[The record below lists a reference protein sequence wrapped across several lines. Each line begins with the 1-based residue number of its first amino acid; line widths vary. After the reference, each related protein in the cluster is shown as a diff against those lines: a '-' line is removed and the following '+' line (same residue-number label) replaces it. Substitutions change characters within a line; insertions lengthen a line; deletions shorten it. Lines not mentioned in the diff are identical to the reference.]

1 MHYFK
6 LDRLP
11 DLMGLHAAA
20 PARFPYLLQS
30 SGPQGWDLLFA
41 CPRDVTLFW
50 PGDPRDVFSVL
61 DRRAGSS
68 LVSPQEHDPARPPF
82 KGGWFVYLGY
92 EMLHAIEPSVP
103 VLGAPTPF
111 PNAMLADVPAA
122 ICINRTTSEAWVVV
136 EQGAETLLDELVA
149 LCRQDAPWQPQAI
162 SLTDMAEE
170 DPGQFVAGV
179 DKIKRYIREG
189 DVFQVNLSREWS
201 AALDATI
208 RPIDL
213 FHALRVANPAPFSG
227 LVRLS
232 ETHSIVSSSP
242 ERLLRVQNGWADTRP
257 IAGTHPRSADPIEDA
272 ALKAR
277 LIGSIKERAEHVM
290 LIDLERNDLGRVCVP
305 GTVQVDELM
314 AVCSY
319 AYVHHIES
327 NVKGRLR
334 ADVTPAAAIRA
345 LFPGGTITGCP
356 KVRTMQIIAEL
367 ESGPRCAYTGSF
379 GYVNRDGSMDLNIL
393 IRTFMQTGHQL
404 RFRAGAGIVAD
415 SDRER
420 ELQETRAKARGL
432 LRALGVSA

>member
-1 MHYFK
+1 MHYSK

-11 DLMGLHAAA
+11 DLISLHAAA
-20 PARFPYLLQS
+20 PTRFPYLLQS
-30 SGPQGWDLLFA
+30 SGDTGWDILFA
-41 CPRDVTLFW
+41 YPRDVELFW
-50 PGDPRDVFSVL
+50 AGDGRDVFVEL
-61 DRRAGSS
+61 DRRCCVAHR
-68 LVSPQEHDPARPPF
+68 QESTPVGVDFPPF
-82 KGGWFVYLGY
+82 RGGWFIYLGY
-92 EMLHAIEPSVP
+92 EMLQAIEPTVP
-103 VLGAPTPF
+103 VLAAVRPF
-111 PNAMLADVPAA
+111 PRAMLANVPAA
-122 ICINRTTSEAWVVV
+122 ICINRTKQEAWVISDTD
-136 EQGAETLLDELVA
+136 ESLLHELLGV
-149 LCRQDAPWQPQAI
+149 CRTAKPKAAVPI
-162 SLTDMAEE
+162 SLLALGEEPAE
-170 DPGQFVAGV
+170 QFLTGV
-179 DKIKRYIREG
+179 DRIKRYIREG
-189 DVFQVNLSREWS
+189 DVFQVNLSREWT
-201 AALDATI
+201 AELDPSI
-208 RPIDL
+208 QPVDM
-213 FHALRVANPAPFSG
+213 FQALRTANPAPFSG

-257 IAGTHPRSADPIEDA
+257 IAGTHPRSQDADEDA

-334 ADVTPAAAIRA
+334 DDITPARAIQA
-345 LFPGGTITGCP
+345 MFPGGTITGCP

-367 ESGPRCAYTGSF
+367 ESGPRHAYTGSF
-379 GYVNRDGSMDLNIL
+379 GYVNRDGSMDTNIL
-393 IRTFMQTGHQL
+393 IRTFMQTGNQL

-432 LRALGVSA
+432 LRALGVTA